1 MLAHVDPALGPIV
14 CHGAVEAINALYREA
29 GVALPP
35 TRLATDPDR
44 PGNKNAISPAP
55 SFSRRPPPPQAHGSS
70 ASAIIPTRWRAAGC
84 RCRGNRRR
92 RGLDRGFALSDHADW
107 PGLIAAI
114 KATGAERILVTH
126 GYTEPL
132 TRYLREKGF
141 DARALPTAYGD
152 DEDAGGAEAPAEG
165 EGGRGGG
172 RSVKAFAALYR
183 KLDSGDLDPRQAGG
197 DGRVLRRG
205 QGRADAMG
213 ERRLDRLFPE
223 RRQAAPDRADPPSLA
238 PGRRRLGLSGLALR
252 RELWRGRRSRRD
264 AVAVLPESAGG
275 ADVSLDVW
283 MRERLLPLPSL
294 PEEERYARLK
304 QWVGEL
310 ATDERLA
317 FFKLITGELRV
328 GVSRLQVV
336 KALAEVAGVDEGP
349 HGPTAD
355 RLFAGA
361 ARPDGRGF
369 RGADWRSPAMR
380 KRKRSTRANPIRS
393 ISRNRGAGRSPTW
406 RRRSGRPSD
415 WIIEWKY
422 DGIRAQLLKRGENWR
437 LWSRGEE
444 LISDAYPD
452 LEPLARALPSG
463 TAIDGE
469 LVVLIPPEHDYAPDS
484 LDGLAIFASLQQ
496 RLGRKIVSEKTLREL
511 PVAFIAYDL
520 IEAQGR
526 DLRAEPQHVRRALLE
541 ALVERLFAEAKARGE
556 RLPIRI
562 SPTVSADTWEE
573 LAEKREQARA
583 LTREGLMLKAREG
596 AYGIGRR
603 KGGDRTD
610 VWWKWKLDPMS
621 VDAVVIY
628 AERGH
633 GRRSGVYT
641 DYTFAV
647 WSAGERPETRELMPF
662 AKAYSG
668 LTDAE
673 IREMDAIV
681 RRTTIETFGPVR
693 RLNPTQVFEL
703 GFEGIAPSKRHKSGV
718 AVRFPR
724 MLRWRRDKPIAEADT
739 LDALKAL
746 LAGRMRSG

>member
-1 MLAHVDPALGPIV
+1 M
-14 CHGAVEAINALYREA
+14 
-29 GVALPP
+29 
-35 TRLATDPDR
+35 
-44 PGNKNAISPAP
+44 
-55 SFSRRPPPPQAHGSS
+55 
-70 ASAIIPTRWRAAGC
+70 
-84 RCRGNRRR
+84 
-92 RGLDRGFALSDHADW
+92 
-107 PGLIAAI
+107 
-114 KATGAERILVTH
+114 
-126 GYTEPL
+126 
-132 TRYLREKGF
+132 
-141 DARALPTAYGD
+141 
-152 DEDAGGAEAPAEG
+152 
-165 EGGRGGG
+165 
-172 RSVKAFAALYR
+172 KAFAALYR
-183 KLDSGDLDPRQAGG
+183 RLDSGTSTRAKQAAMVEFFAAAKADPAQWASAAWTVYFLSGGKPRQTAPS
-197 DGRVLRRG
+197 
-205 QGRADAMG
+205 
-213 ERRLDRLFPE
+213 RL
-223 RRQAAPDRADPPSLA
+223 
-238 PGRRRLGLSGLALR
+238 
-252 RELWRGRRSRRD
+252 LWRL
-264 AVAVLPESAGG
+264 AVEGSGYPDWLCAESYGAVGDLAEMLSLLLPEGMGG
-275 ADVSLDVW
+275 EEVSLDVW

-336 KALAEVAGVDEGP
+336 KALAEVAGVDEG
-349 HGPTAD
+349 HMAQRLIGYSQARRIPTAAD
-355 RLFAGA
+355 FEALIGEVLHKEAQRLDAGKPYPFYLAQSWSRPLADMA
-361 ARPDGRGF
+361 ATLGP
-369 RGADWRSPAMR
+369 
-380 KRKRSTRANPIRS
+380 
-393 ISRNRGAGRSPTW
+393 
-406 RRRSGRPSD
+406 PSN

-452 LEPLARALPSG
+452 LEPLALALPSG
-463 TAIDGE
+463 AAIDGE
-469 LVVLIPPEHDYAPDS
+469 LVVLIPPEHDFATDS

-496 RLGRKIVSEKTLREL
+496 SLGRKIVSEKTLREL

-520 IEAQGR
+520 LESEGR
-526 DLRAEPQHVRRALLE
+526 DLRTEPQHMRRALLE
-541 ALVERLFAEAKARGE
+541 RLVDRLFAEAKARGE

-583 LTREGLMLKAREG
+583 LLREGLMLKARDG

-603 KGGDRTD
+603 KGDDRTD

-647 WSAGERPETRELMPF
+647 WSAGEEGGTRELVPF

-668 LTDAE
+668 LSDKE

-681 RRTTIETFGPVR
+681 RRTTLETFGPVR
-693 RLNPTQVFEL
+693 SLTPRRCSSLASRASRRASATKAASPSAFPACCAGAATSRSPRPTRWTRLRRCWPPGGASEARTRSGLVV
-703 GFEGIAPSKRHKSGV
+703 IA
-718 AVRFPR
+718 
-724 MLRWRRDKPIAEADT
+724 RRPEADAAIQGT
-739 LDALKAL
+739 TRDAL
-746 LAGRMRSG
+746 

>member
-1 MLAHVDPALGPIV
+1 M
-14 CHGAVEAINALYREA
+14 
-29 GVALPP
+29 
-35 TRLATDPDR
+35 
-44 PGNKNAISPAP
+44 
-55 SFSRRPPPPQAHGSS
+55 
-70 ASAIIPTRWRAAGC
+70 
-84 RCRGNRRR
+84 
-92 RGLDRGFALSDHADW
+92 
-107 PGLIAAI
+107 
-114 KATGAERILVTH
+114 
-126 GYTEPL
+126 
-132 TRYLREKGF
+132 
-141 DARALPTAYGD
+141 
-152 DEDAGGAEAPAEG
+152 
-165 EGGRGGG
+165 
-172 RSVKAFAALYR
+172 KAFAALYR
-183 KLDSGDLDPRQAGG
+183 RLDSGTSTRAKQAAMIEFFAAAKGDPAQWASAAWTVYFLSGGKPRQTAPS
-197 DGRVLRRG
+197 
-205 QGRADAMG
+205 
-213 ERRLDRLFPE
+213 RLLW
-223 RRQAAPDRADPPSLA
+223 
-238 PGRRRLGLSGLALR
+238 GLAVDGSGYPDWLCA
-252 RELWRGRRSRRD
+252 ECYA
-264 AVAVLPESAGG
+264 AVGDLAEMLSLLLPESIGG
-275 ADVSLDVW
+275 EEVSLDVW

-294 PEEERYARLK
+294 AEEERYTRLK
-304 QWVGEL
+304 RWVGEL
-310 ATDERLA
+310 PTDERLA

-336 KALAEVAGVDEGP
+336 KALAEVAGVDEG
-349 HGPTAD
+349 HMAQRLIGYSQARRIPTAAD
-355 RLFAGA
+355 FESLIVEVQHTEAQALDAGKPYPFYLA
-361 ARPDGRGF
+361 QSWSRPV
-369 RGADWRSPAMR
+369 ADMATTLGP
-380 KRKRSTRANPIRS
+380 
-393 ISRNRGAGRSPTW
+393 
-406 RRRSGRPSD
+406 PSN

-452 LEPLARALPSG
+452 LGSLARALPSG

-469 LVVLIPPEHDYAPDS
+469 LVVLIPPEHEYATDS

-496 RLGRKIVSEKTLREL
+496 RLGRKIVSEKTMREL

-520 IEAQGR
+520 LESDSR
-526 DLRAEPQHVRRALLE
+526 DLRGEPQHVRRALLE
-541 ALVERLFAEAKARGE
+541 QLVDRMFIEAKTRAE

-583 LTREGLMLKAREG
+583 LLREGLMLKARDG

-603 KGGDRTD
+603 KGDDRTD

-647 WSAGERPETRELMPF
+647 WSAGEEVGTRELVPF

-668 LTDAE
+668 LSDAE

-681 RRTTIETFGPVR
+681 RRTTVEAFGPVR

-746 LAGRMRSG
+746 LMGQGGR

>member
-1 MLAHVDPALGPIV
+1 M
-14 CHGAVEAINALYREA
+14 
-29 GVALPP
+29 
-35 TRLATDPDR
+35 
-44 PGNKNAISPAP
+44 
-55 SFSRRPPPPQAHGSS
+55 
-70 ASAIIPTRWRAAGC
+70 
-84 RCRGNRRR
+84 
-92 RGLDRGFALSDHADW
+92 
-107 PGLIAAI
+107 
-114 KATGAERILVTH
+114 
-126 GYTEPL
+126 
-132 TRYLREKGF
+132 
-141 DARALPTAYGD
+141 
-152 DEDAGGAEAPAEG
+152 
-165 EGGRGGG
+165 
-172 RSVKAFAALYR
+172 KAFAALYR
-183 KLDSGDLDPRQAGG
+183 RLDSGTSTRAKQAAMVEFFAAAKAEPTQWASAAWTVYFLSGGKPRQTAPT
-197 DGRVLRRG
+197 
-205 QGRADAMG
+205 
-213 ERRLDRLFPE
+213 RL
-223 RRQAAPDRADPPSLA
+223 
-238 PGRRRLGLSGLALR
+238 
-252 RELWRGRRSRRD
+252 LWRL
-264 AVAVLPESAGG
+264 AVEGSGYPDWLCGECYGAVGDLAETLSLLLPEG
-275 ADVSLDVW
+275 ARGEEVSLDVW

-294 PEEERYARLK
+294 DDEQRYARLK

-336 KALAEVAGVDEGP
+336 KALAEVVGVDEGRMAQRLI
-349 HGPTAD
+349 GYSQARRIPTAAD
-355 RLFAGA
+355 FEALIGEVGHAEAEALDAGKPYPFYLA
-361 ARPDGRGF
+361 QSWSRPL
-369 RGADWRSPAMR
+369 ADMATSLGPPA
-380 KRKRSTRANPIRS
+380 N
-393 ISRNRGAGRSPTW
+393 
-406 RRRSGRPSD
+406 

-422 DGIRAQLLKRGENWR
+422 DGIRAQLLKRGDNWR

-452 LEPLARALPSG
+452 LTLLARALPSG

-469 LVVLIPPEHDYAPDS
+469 VVVLIPPEHEFSTDS

-496 RLGRKIVSEKTLREL
+496 RLGRKIVSEKTMREL

-520 IEAQGR
+520 LESDGR
-526 DLRAEPQHVRRALLE
+526 DLRSEPQHVRRAQLE
-541 ALVERLFAEAKARGE
+541 ELVDRLFVEAKARGE

-562 SPTVSADTWEE
+562 SPTVSADTWDE
-573 LAEKREQARA
+573 LAEKREQART
-583 LTREGLMLKAREG
+583 LLREGLMLKARDG

-603 KGGDRTD
+603 KGDDRTN

-647 WSAGERPETRELMPF
+647 WSAGEEAGARELVPF

-668 LTDAE
+668 LSDRE

-681 RRTTIETFGPVR
+681 RRTTVETFGPVR
-693 RLNPTQVFEL
+693 SLNPTQVFEL
-703 GFEGIAPSKRHKSGV
+703 GFEGIAPSKRHRSGV

-746 LAGRMRSG
+746 LAERAVRGGNIS